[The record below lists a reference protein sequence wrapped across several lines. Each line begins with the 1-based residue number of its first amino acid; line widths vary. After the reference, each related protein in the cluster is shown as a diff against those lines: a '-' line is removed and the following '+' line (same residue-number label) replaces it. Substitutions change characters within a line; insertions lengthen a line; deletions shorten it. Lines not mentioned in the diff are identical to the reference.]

1 MWDFV
6 LGCATN
12 DDCQNGTIC
21 KIDEDVARSFN
32 HEISQI
38 FAETPK
44 KGLCVAKPSGPT
56 NDTDCEKGVNCQSDD
71 EGSGSS
77 DYTFNEN
84 ASEKQTKIID
94 NHKQTDMK
102 PPQMNFIS
110 SINDA
115 NLDSNVESNRK
126 GLSK

>member
-1 MWDFV
+1 MLDFV

-56 NDTDCEKGVNCQSDD
+56 NGTDCEKGVNCQSDD
-71 EGSGSS
+71 EGSGSKVLRS
-77 DYTFNEN
+77 FSLKEGGIGKHLGCDV
-84 ASEKQTKIID
+84 TKKITRYK
-94 NHKQTDMK
+94 N
-102 PPQMNFIS
+102 
-110 SINDA
+110 
-115 NLDSNVESNRK
+115 
-126 GLSK
+126 